1 MYNSKPINIA
11 LVGCGAVSQLYYSP
25 ALQELE
31 KSNLL
36 HVKALFDPSSD
47 SVAQLQKNFPAAT
60 CLKDLAELS
69 PQEIDLAII
78 ASPPRFHAQQTIQ
91 LLKSGLSVLCEKP
104 MAATV
109 AEAEAMIAAASTAPG
124 LLAIGLFR
132 RFFPATQTIHKIVSL
147 NVLGDVKSFS
157 FSEGGY
163 FQWPVQS
170 PAYFKK
176 ATAQGGV
183 LLDIGVHLLDL
194 MIWWLGNPTE
204 VIYEDDA
211 MGGIDVNCR
220 LQCKFAQGFTGEVR
234 LSRDCILPNRYVIQ
248 GTKGWLSWDV
258 NDASDK
264 IQMGFE
270 DSSFALDA
278 QIHDVE
284 THNPLTLGKP
294 SLNFEQSFTSQLCN
308 VIAAIDGKEPL
319 MVPGEQAIQS
329 LRLIESCYRH
339 RTLMPMPWLSA
350 SESKRAYQL
359 STQL

>member
-1 MYNSKPINIA
+1 MSDNVNIA
-11 LVGCGAVSQLYYSP
+11 LVGCGAVSQLYYTP

-31 KSNLL
+31 KNNLL
-36 HVKALFDPSSD
+36 HVKVLFDPSPD
-47 SVAQLQKNFPAAT
+47 SVAQLQKNFPAAS

-109 AEAEAMIAAASTAPG
+109 AEAETMIEAALTAPG

-132 RFFPATQTIHKIVSL
+132 RFFPATQTIHKILSL
-147 NVLGDVKSFS
+147 NLLGDVKSFY

-176 ATAQGGV
+176 TTAQGGV

-220 LQCKFAQGFTGEVR
+220 LKCKFAQGFTGEVR
-234 LSRDCILPNRYVIQ
+234 LSRDCILPNRYAIH

-264 IQMGFE
+264 IQIGFK

-278 QIHDVE
+278 QIHNVD
-284 THNPLTLGKP
+284 TQNPFTLGKP
-294 SLNFEQSFTSQLCN
+294 SFNFEQSFTSQLCN
-308 VIAAIDGKEPL
+308 VIAAIDSKEPL

-329 LRLIESCYRH
+329 LRIIESCYRH
-339 RTLMPMPWLSA
+339 RILMPMPWLSE
-350 SESKRAYQL
+350 SESMRAHQL